1 MRQNPRPL
9 SPEATR
15 AMNALRRIVRA
26 LQSGSRTA
34 HGRRGVS
41 GAQQFVLSQLA
52 DEPGLSLK
60 DLAERTLSR
69 PSTVSEVVGRL
80 TAAGLVRR
88 EHSRADARR
97 LVLTLTARG
106 AAVVASGGQSVP
118 QRLVAGL
125 ARLTATE
132 RAELARALE
141 AWVAA
146 AGLSRITPTMLLEP
160 AEKKSAR
167 HGASEQRAARRS

>member
-1 MRQNPRPL
+1 MD
-9 SPEATR
+9 
-15 AMNALRRIVRA
+15 ALRRIVRA
-26 LQSGSRTA
+26 LQSGSRAA
-34 HGRRGVS
+34 HGRGGVS

-52 DEPGLSLK
+52 ADPGLSLSE
-60 DLAERTLSR
+60 LAERTLTR

-106 AAVVASGGQSVP
+106 AAIAASGDPSVP
-118 QRLVAGL
+118 QRLADGL
-125 ARLTATE
+125 ARLTVTQ
-132 RAELARALE
+132 RAQLARALE

-146 AGLSRITPTMLLEP
+146 AGLSRITPTMFLEL
-160 AEKKSAR
+160 AEKR
-167 HGASEQRAARRS
+167 PRRTEK